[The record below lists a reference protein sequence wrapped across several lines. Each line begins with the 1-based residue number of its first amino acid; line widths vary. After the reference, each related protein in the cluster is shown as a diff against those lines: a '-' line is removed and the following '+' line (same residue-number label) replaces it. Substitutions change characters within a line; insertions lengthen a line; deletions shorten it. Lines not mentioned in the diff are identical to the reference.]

1 MISATIAIKELIVST
16 LPFSCYTGTWSP
28 LWGTTCSSGIL
39 EAEIGWFLFRFQAHW
54 VLFRAWKYKRIIFL
68 CLINHLH
75 WVFCYSSTERD

>member
-39 EAEIGWFLFRFQAHW
+39 EAEIGWFLQISSP
-54 VLFRAWKYKRIIFL
+54 LG
-68 CLINHLH
+68 LI
-75 WVFCYSSTERD
+75 SSLEV